1 MSQLTVG
8 KDVLSYCSK
17 CKLNLNHTIVAMK
30 DSQTIAKV
38 KCNTCKT
45 MHAFKDPSQS
55 KTKSTGTRIKKV
67 ASPTKSSSNKIVS
80 VSDLWMDKMSN
91 TTKKSTPYSV
101 KTKFHEGDIIDHVK
115 FGPGIVEKVID
126 DKIEVVFRHEI
137 KTLVHNK

>member
-17 CKLNLNHTIVAMK
+17 CKLNLGHTIVAMK
-30 DSQTIAKV
+30 DTQTIAKV
-38 KCNTCKT
+38 KCNTCKAI
-45 MHAFKDPSQS
+45 HAFKDPSQS
-55 KTKSTGTRIKKV
+55 KTKQTRARKS
-67 ASPTKSSSNKIVS
+67 ASSSTKIVS

-101 KTKFHEGDIIDHVK
+101 RGKFFEGDIIDHVK
-115 FGPGIVEKVID
+115 FGPGIVEKVVD

>member
-17 CKLNLNHTIVAMK
+17 CKLNLGHMIVAMK
-30 DSQTIAKV
+30 DDQTIAKV

-55 KTKSTGTRIKKV
+55 KTKQSAARTRKMSAPR
-67 ASPTKSSSNKIVS
+67 ASKIVS
-80 VSDLWMDKMSN
+80 VSDLWMDKMTN

-101 KTKFHEGDIIDHVK
+101 KSKFIQGDIIDHLK

-126 DKIEVVFRHEI
+126 DKIEVIFRHEI